1 MTLISIIIPVYNAE
15 LYIHKAIESVLTQ
28 SEIVEII
35 IVDDGSTDK
44 SFSICELIASEND
57 NIKILQHHDKK
68 NHGRSASRNLGIKN
82 ATGQYIAFLDADDFY
97 LPNRFTKDLEL
108 LKNESIDG
116 VYNAISAHFY
126 RDFTLTEKNKL
137 ELTTIRDVV
146 SPERLFECMG
156 PIGHYGYFSGIGLIV
171 KKSIFEKVG
180 LFNENLQ
187 VAEDTEMWIKMSLQS
202 NLVAGIISKPVA
214 MRGVHHTNTSFKDEV
229 LYTDNYLRMFESLLT
244 WSFDKNVPVRRID
257 LIWKKVWFYRTLN
270 NKTLVEDL
278 IFWVKNVF
286 NHPVLLKLKR
296 TYTTFPILKRLKKIF
311 A

>member
-1 MTLISIIIPVYNAE
+1 MISVIIPAYNAE
-15 LYIHKAIESVLTQ
+15 LYIRKAIESVLIQT
-28 SEIVEII
+28 EITEII

-44 SFSICELIASEND
+44 SLSICESMACEND
-57 NIKILQHHDKK
+57 NIKILQHHDEK

-97 LPNRFTKDLEL
+97 LPGRFTKDLEL
-108 LKNESIDG
+108 LKDQSVDG

-156 PIGHYGYFSGIGLIV
+156 PIGHYGYFSGIGLTV

-187 VAEDTEMWIKMSLQS
+187 VGEDTELWLKMSLKA
-202 NLVAGIISKPVA
+202 NLVGGMLDTPVSQ
-214 MRGVHHTNTSFKDEV
+214 RGVHNLNVSFKSES
-229 LYTDNYLRMFESLLT
+229 LYKSNLLKMYTSLYSWSKSNDISLQRLSKIWQKIWLYRRINNSSLNSDLSIWFKEILAKPNLMFYADNY
-244 WSFDKNVPVRRID
+244 
-257 LIWKKVWFYRTLN
+257 
-270 NKTLVEDL
+270 KTFPL
-278 IFWVKNVF
+278 FWRVKNKF
-286 NHPVLLKLKR
+286 
-296 TYTTFPILKRLKKIF
+296 KK
-311 A
+311 